1 MTGLHG
7 VHATDASVGATAG
20 TFDDINTVGDPQ
32 ILVDQATRYYGY
44 CFSGSPVA
52 QTTNEAQSARIRL
65 TSTSLS
71 LVGEIFTYGAAI
83 GAQIATN
90 DQGAYFPVVF
100 EPLDIKSSGAE
111 RMSSA
116 FTTFNP
122 DPTDAWSVVI
132 SQIHADKDQPPDAY
146 WGWWA
151 AGSHPPGT
159 GGDSNGATVSLTTRT
174 TLGTVNFE
182 KKFLEVIGI
191 LPAATKDAVGTAGEE
206 AVGFE
211 EITSTLSGVQPAN
224 YPHPSIG
231 PSLGTPVGAG
241 IQHQLSTWLPFW
253 IKRTAADANDRTF
266 EVFDNLSTATTAADA
281 YTYSL
286 AFK

>member
-52 QTTNEAQSARIRL
+52 QTTNEAQSGRIRL

-100 EPLDIKSSGAE
+100 EPLDIRASGAE
-111 RMSSA
+111 RISLACSSA
-116 FTTFNP
+116 EQAPFPEGSF
-122 DPTDAWSVVI
+122 DVVVASDVI
-132 SQIHADKDQPPDAY
+132 EHAARQGDFVAGCGRMLKPGGILFLATPNRFSLGLEPHVRL
-146 WGWWA
+146 WGV
-151 AGSHPPGT
+151 GHGMP
-159 GGDSNGATVSLTTRT
+159 TVSKIAAERRAPRNSRPTR
-174 TLGTVNFE
+174 
-182 KKFLEVIGI
+182 
-191 LPAATKDAVGTAGEE
+191 
-206 AVGFE
+206 
-211 EITSTLSGVQPAN
+211 S
-224 YPHPSIG
+224 
-231 PSLGTPVGAG
+231 
-241 IQHQLSTWLPFW
+241 
-253 IKRTAADANDRTF
+253 
-266 EVFDNLSTATTAADA
+266 
-281 YTYSL
+281 
-286 AFK
+286 